1 MTDDFWIIV
10 ESREETAVTVTSV
23 KVADEVTPVLLVET
37 KEESIALSEGNEV
50 EVLEDKEDVYE
61 ASELIEEA
69 IDGAAEIK

>member
-1 MTDDFWIIV
+1 M
-10 ESREETAVTVTSV
+10 
-23 KVADEVTPVLLVET
+23 LLVET